1 MYYNQIVEW
10 QRQKK
15 NSENKREVT
24 CHVQLIL
31 SKMNIWLLI
40 RNHGS
45 QIAVKWLIQ
54 NTTRKKKNS

>member
-1 MYYNQIVEW
+1 MHIEMYYNQTVEW

-24 CHVQLIL
+24 CHVPLIL

-45 QIAVKWLIQ
+45 QKVVK
-54 NTTRKKKNS
+54 